1 MITAQDGSAATYL
14 LDGKRVVVFGREEN
28 IAERKRALRRKAE
41 NRRKVAAS
49 MRSKQASLLLLNRF
63 MDLFRDRLS
72 SSVVSAYWPLPGE
85 IDVRPL
91 IYALLQRGV
100 TVLLPSSTGRNKP
113 LVFRRWEEGVDLVDS
128 GLGFMEPDT
137 DTAILSPNLLIV
149 PLLGF
154 DAICNRL
161 GYGGGYYDISL
172 RVLRKNLNICAVGV
186 AYEEQEFCEIPID
199 QYDEPLDMVLTDQ
212 RTLQS

>member
-1 MITAQDGSAATYL
+1 M
-14 LDGKRVVVFGREEN
+14 
-28 IAERKRALRRKAE
+28 
-41 NRRKVAAS
+41 
-49 MRSKQASLLLLNRF
+49 
-63 MDLFRDRLS
+63 
-72 SSVVSAYWPLPGE
+72 
-85 IDVRPL
+85 
-91 IYALLQRGV
+91 
-100 TVLLPSSTGRNKP
+100 LLPSSTGRNKP
-113 LVFRRWEEGVDLVDS
+113 FVFRRWEEGVDLVDS

-161 GYGGGYYDISL
+161 GYGGGYYDICL